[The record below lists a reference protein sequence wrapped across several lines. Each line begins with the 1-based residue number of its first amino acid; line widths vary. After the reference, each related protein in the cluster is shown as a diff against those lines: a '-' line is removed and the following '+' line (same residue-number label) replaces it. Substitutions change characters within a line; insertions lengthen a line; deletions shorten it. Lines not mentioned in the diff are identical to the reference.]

1 LPANAISSRG
11 HSFIGVILDEF
22 AFFESRED
30 LQNTDTELVRA
41 FTPALLTTRGPLIM
55 ISSPW
60 CAEGEFYKACT
71 SGWGDAGG
79 DRSLLIHGQ
88 PHELNPT
95 LEGDEE
101 IAEAY
106 RLDPISARSEYGA
119 QWRDARSNFLDRAQI
134 LDLVEPIACRAPEPH
149 AVYVA
154 AVDMSSGLGADSATC
169 AVSHYDPARNQT
181 LLNGVIEVPPPFNAA
196 NAIEQI
202 AKFLMP
208 YQVHTVYG
216 DRIGLYYTGDF
227 GAKGLIY
234 SAGDTEWSVP
244 RKADNYLALLPLISS
259 RSISLINNER
269 MIDQLCSLS
278 RRPMPGG
285 YERIEASPGFHD
297 DISDSVALSL
307 TICHQRQA
315 CNNLLAP
322 VMRAD
327 GSVMPYA
334 DALVMGYE
342 ELLLD
347 YRQRQMERMYH
358 G

>member
-1 LPANAISSRG
+1 
-11 HSFIGVILDEF
+11 
-22 AFFESRED
+22 
-30 LQNTDTELVRA
+30 
-41 FTPALLTTRGPLIM
+41 M
-55 ISSPW
+55 
-60 CAEGEFYKACT
+60 
-71 SGWGDAGG
+71 
-79 DRSLLIHGQ
+79 
-88 PHELNPT
+88 
-95 LEGDEE
+95 GDEE
-101 IAEAY
+101 IAASY
-106 RLDPISARSEYGA
+106 REDPISSRSEYGA

-134 LDLVEPIACRAPEPH
+134 MELVEPINQRPAEP
-149 AVYVA
+149 YNTYIA
-154 AVDMSSGLGADSATC
+154 AVDMSSGLGQDSATC
-169 AVSHYDPARNQT
+169 AVSHYDPMRNQS
-181 LLNGVIEVPPPFNAA
+181 LLDGVIEVRPPFNAS

-202 AKFLMP
+202 ARFLMP
-208 YQVHTVYG
+208 YQTQTVFG
-216 DRIGLYYTGDF
+216 DRIGMYYTGDF

-234 SAGDTEWSVP
+234 SAAVDQDHLVP

-269 MIDQLCSLS
+269 MIDQLCGLS

-285 YERIEASPGFHD
+285 YEKIEASAGQHD

-315 CNNLLAP
+315 CNHLLAP

-327 GSVMPYA
+327 GHIMPYA
-334 DALVMGYE
+334 DALLEGYQ